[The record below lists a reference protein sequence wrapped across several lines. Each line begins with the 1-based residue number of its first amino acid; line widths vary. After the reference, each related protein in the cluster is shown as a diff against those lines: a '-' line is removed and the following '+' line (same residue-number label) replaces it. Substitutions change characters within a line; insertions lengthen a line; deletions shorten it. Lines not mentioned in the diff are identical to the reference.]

1 MKITET
7 QNRVFFLY
15 ISRKF
20 HKKKSQMLVK
30 FFLSKYNDNGRL
42 IMKKHNTFKVV
53 LITILVL
60 VLLTWILP
68 AAYYSGSYIDQGRVQ
83 MGIFDLFNY
92 PVTAISY
99 FGYIAMYVLIVGGFY
114 GVLNKIG
121 AYRTMLDKLVSKF
134 KGKEVVVLSI
144 MMVLISIL
152 TSVCGLQLGLV
163 IFFPMI
169 ISLILLM
176 GYDKIVAALA
186 IVGSTMIGMLG
197 TTYGYNNTG
206 IIPSI
211 LGNSF
216 ADQILVKSI
225 LLFLGMVLLIFNTIW
240 YIKKSKSATKKA
252 NVKKVEAK
260 EEKKTTKTTKSTKN
274 SKTKSSQDTKA
285 AVKEEKVIV
294 VTEDNEEESYVPATI
309 SGKKH
314 VVWPLALILF
324 IIFVILVLAFVSW
337 SGAFG
342 LTAMEDAKTAVTTFE
357 VFGFALFGK
366 LLGTVNAFGSW
377 SLVDISAVLMVFM
390 LILALIYKVKFNE
403 VIDGFIAG
411 AKRALGP
418 AVIVIL
424 LYTILVITTYHPF
437 QLVIYKAILGIT
449 DGFNVFTT
457 FVVAILSAL
466 FNVDPAYAFQSSL
479 PYFASIVTNA
489 DNYPIVAVVYQAAY
503 GLTMLVAPTSLVLM
517 GMLSYLKIPYGKW
530 FKTIWKLLLELLVL
544 LLIVFTILILI

>member
-1 MKITET
+1 
-7 QNRVFFLY
+7 
-15 ISRKF
+15 
-20 HKKKSQMLVK
+20 
-30 FFLSKYNDNGRL
+30 
-42 IMKKHNTFKVV
+42 MKKHNTFKVV
-53 LITILVL
+53 LITMLVFM
-60 VLLTWILP
+60 LLTWILP

-83 MGIFDLFNY
+83 MGLFDLFNY

-99 FGYIAMYVLIVGGFY
+99 FGYIAAFVLIVGGFY

-144 MMVLISIL
+144 IMVLIALL
-152 TSVCGLQLGLV
+152 TSVCGLQLGLI

-169 ISLILLM
+169 VSIILLM
-176 GYDKIVAALA
+176 GYDKVVAALA

-206 IIPSI
+206 LISSV

-216 ADQILVKSI
+216 TDSMLVKGI

-240 YIKKSKSATKKA
+240 YIQKAKTNDKKA
-252 NVKKVEAK
+252 NVKKVTAK
-260 EEKKTTKTTKSTKN
+260 EEKKTKTTKTTKTTKS
-274 SKTKSSQDTKA
+274 KSSKNTKA

-294 VTEDNEEESYVPATI
+294 VTDDAEDTSYVPVKV

-314 VVWPLALILF
+314 VIWPLVVVFLF
-324 IIFVILVLAFVSW
+324 IFVILVLAFISW

-342 LTAMEDAKTAVTTFE
+342 INAMEDATTAVTGFK
-357 VFGFALFGK
+357 VFGFTLFGK

-377 SLVDISAVLMVFM
+377 SIADMITVLLVFM
-390 LILALIYKVKFNE
+390 FILTLIYKVKFDE
-403 VIDGFIAG
+403 MIDGFIAG
-411 AKRALGP
+411 AKKALGP
-418 AVIVIL
+418 AVITIL

-437 QLVIYKAILGIT
+437 QLVIDKAILGIT

-457 FVVAILSAL
+457 FVVGILSAL
-466 FNVDPAYAFQSSL
+466 FNVDPSYAFQSSL
-479 PYFASIVTNA
+479 PYLASIVTNA
-489 DNYPIVAVVYQAAY
+489 DNYPIIAVVYQAAY
-503 GLTMLVAPTSLVLM
+503 GLTMLFAPTSLILM
-517 GMLSYLKIPYGKW
+517 GMLSYLKIPYSKW
-530 FKTIWKLLLELLVL
+530 FKTIWKLVLELLVV

>member
-1 MKITET
+1 MKT

-15 ISRKF
+15 ISLKF
-20 HKKKSQMLVK
+20 HKKRSQTLVK

-92 PVTAISY
+92 PVTSISY
-99 FGYIAMYVLIVGGFY
+99 FGYIAIYVLVVGGFY

-176 GYDKIVAALA
+176 GFDKIVAALA
-186 IVGSTMIGMLG
+186 VVGSTMIGMLG

-211 LGNSF
+211 LGNGF
-216 ADQILVKSI
+216 ADQILTKCI

-240 YIKKSKSATKKA
+240 YIKKSKSANKKA

-260 EEKKTTKTTKSTKN
+260 EEKKTTKTTKNSKN

-294 VTEDNEEESYVPATI
+294 VTEEDEEDSYVPATI

-314 VVWPLALILF
+314 VVWPLALVLF
-324 IIFVILVLAFVSW
+324 LIFVILVLAFISW

-342 LTAMEDAKTAVTTFE
+342 LTAMQDATTAVTSFE
-357 VFGFALFGK
+357 VFGFPLFGK
-366 LLGTVNAFGSW
+366 LLGTINAFGSW
-377 SLVDISAVLMVFM
+377 SVVDLIVVLMVFM

-403 VIDGFIAG
+403 VIDGFIDG
-411 AKRALGP
+411 VKRALGP
-418 AVIVIL
+418 AVIVVL